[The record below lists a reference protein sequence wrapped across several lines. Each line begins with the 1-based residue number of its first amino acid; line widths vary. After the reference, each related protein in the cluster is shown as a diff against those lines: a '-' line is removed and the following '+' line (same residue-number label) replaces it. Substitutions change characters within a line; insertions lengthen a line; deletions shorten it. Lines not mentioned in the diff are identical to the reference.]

1 MRYMC
6 LVTDYDGTIATDS
19 RVTPQTLA
27 ALESL
32 QKSGRKL
39 VLATGRL
46 LPELLEV
53 FPEASTLFDRI
64 VAENGAVLYRPASS
78 ETKVLAEA
86 PPANFV
92 EELRRRGVPGLG
104 VGHAIVATWRPHEKT
119 VLEVIRDLGLGL
131 QVIFNKDAVMVLPS
145 GVNKAS
151 GMVAALEELE
161 LSPHNATGIG
171 DAENDHT
178 FLALCE
184 CSAAV
189 SNAVPALIERADFVA
204 RKDHGAGVEEF
215 IALMLADDL
224 ASLEPKLSR
233 HRLLLGHDESGK
245 EYCLRPYDSR
255 IAVAGPSGGGKSTT
269 VSAIVERLL
278 EKRYQACV
286 IDPEGDYDDL
296 EQFVTLG
303 GPDRVPAISE
313 ILEVLKKPENSLSIN
328 LLGIP
333 LDDRPSFFL
342 GLLPALQE
350 FRARTGRPHWL
361 IIDEAHHLVPKQ
373 SMPVNIA
380 IPKEPPNLLLIT
392 VHPDHA
398 AKSLLEMVNGLLI
411 IGPEPRDVV
420 AQFEEGSGIKLPTS
434 EFRGGE
440 NRSGKIVAWMFGQ
453 REEPKVVTVSSA
465 KLELKRHRR
474 KYAAGEL
481 GEDKSFY
488 FRGPENKLSLR
499 AQNLNMFIQLAKGVD
514 DDTWLF
520 HLRKQDYSQWLH
532 EAIKDDALSGELRT
546 IELDKNASA
555 ADSRARV
562 IKVLEQHYTAP
573 A

>member
-1 MRYMC
+1 MC

-19 RVTPQTLA
+19 RVTSQTLA

-39 VLATGRL
+39 VLATGRV

-53 FPEASTLFDRI
+53 FPEAARLFDRI
-64 VAENGAVLYRPASS
+64 VAENGAVLYRPATC
-78 ETKVLAEA
+78 EAKVLAEPP
-86 PPANFV
+86 PPAFV
-92 EELRRRGVPGLG
+92 EELRRRGVPGIG
-104 VGHAIVATWRPHEKT
+104 VGDSIVASWRPHEQT
-119 VLEVIRDLGLGL
+119 VLDVIRDMGLGL

-145 GVNKAS
+145 GINKAS
-151 GMVAALEELE
+151 GMLAALEELG
-161 LSPHNATGIG
+161 LSVHNTTGIG

-189 SNAVPALIERADFVA
+189 SNSVPALKERADYVTQ
-204 RKDHGAGVEEF
+204 RDHGAGTEEF
-215 IALMLADDL
+215 IAMMLADDL
-224 ASLEPKLSR
+224 GSLEPRLSR
-233 HRLLLGHDESGK
+233 HRLLLGHDESGA

-255 IAVAGPSGGGKSTT
+255 LVVAGPSGGGKSRT
-269 VSAIVERLL
+269 VSALVERLL
-278 EKRYQACV
+278 ERQYQVCV

-296 EQFVTLG
+296 EHFVTLG
-303 GPDRVPAISE
+303 GPERVPAISE
-313 ILEVLKKPENSLSIN
+313 ILEVLKRPENSLSIN
-328 LLGIP
+328 MLGVP

-361 IIDEAHHLVPKQ
+361 IIDEAHHLVPKE
-373 SMPVNIA
+373 SKPVDIA
-380 IPKEPPNLLLIT
+380 IPKAPPNLLLIT
-392 VHPDHA
+392 VHPDHV
-398 AKSLLEMVNGLLI
+398 AKSLLEMMNGLLI
-411 IGPEPRDVV
+411 IGPEPQVV
-420 AQFEEGSGIKLPTS
+420 VQQFEEGSGIKLPAT
-434 EFRGGE
+434 EFEGGD

-453 REEPKVVTVSSA
+453 QEPPTNVKVSSA

-488 FRGPENKLSLR
+488 FRGPGNKLRLR

-520 HLRKQDYSQWLH
+520 HLQKHDYSEWVR
-532 EAIKDDALSGELRT
+532 EAIKDDALSKELLEVET
-546 IELDKNASA
+546 NDGASA
-555 ADSRARV
+555 EDSRSSIV
-562 IKVLEQHYTAP
+562 KILEQHYTAP